1 MKKFFK
7 YLAIIIVVGLGAT
20 YAMGVWSEKHDK
32 ALLTQ
37 LRTDSL
43 QYHHENG
50 SFANFCSSDLYSY
63 LESEF
68 ISDISCNNGQLGDGS
83 DIQIVALLPTNVY
96 TCKRSV
102 FPPINDEQQIAISCI
117 GLPSTI
123 GDLAR

>member
-7 YLAIIIVVGLGAT
+7 YLVIIIVVGFGAT
-20 YAMGVWSEKHDK
+20 LSMGIWSEKHDK
-32 ALLTQ
+32 AMLIQ

-43 QYHHENG
+43 QYHQEKG

-68 ISDISCNNGQLGDGS
+68 ISEISCDNGQLEDGS

-96 TCKRSV
+96 ACKKSV
-102 FPPINDEQQIAISCI
+102 FPPINGEEQIAISCI
-117 GLPSTI
+117 GLPGMM
-123 GDLAR
+123 GDQFR